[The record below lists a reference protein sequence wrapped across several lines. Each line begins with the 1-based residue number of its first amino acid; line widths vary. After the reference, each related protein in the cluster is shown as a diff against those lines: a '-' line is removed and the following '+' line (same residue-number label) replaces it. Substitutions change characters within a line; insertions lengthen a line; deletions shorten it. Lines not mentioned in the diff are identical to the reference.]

1 MRNLICKIRF
11 FKNIIGQ
18 NYLNINS
25 LVSQLY
31 NKSILNNSKIQEGHK
46 KLEIEWVLDG
56 RYCRKWE

>member
-25 LVSQLY
+25 LVSQLD

-46 KLEIEWVLDG
+46 KLEIE
-56 RYCRKWE
+56 